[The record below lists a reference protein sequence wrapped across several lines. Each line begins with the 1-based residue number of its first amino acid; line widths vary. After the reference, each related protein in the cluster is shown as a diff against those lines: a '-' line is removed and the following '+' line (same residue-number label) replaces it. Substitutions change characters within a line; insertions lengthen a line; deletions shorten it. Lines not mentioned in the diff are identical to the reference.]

1 VLVLSRKCEQSLLLG
16 EDITITVLAI
26 DGERVKLGIEAP
38 RSVTVLRSEVHDQLQ
53 VANAAAAKHLDPSSV
68 HTIGH
73 ALQRFGPAP
82 ELPSEPTQVERTG
95 VTGSSFT
102 STGR

>member
-26 DGERVKLGIEAP
+26 DVERVKLGIEAP

-53 VANAAAAKHLDPSSV
+53 HANADAPRHLDPESV
-68 HTIGH
+68 HNVGT
-73 ALQRFGPAP
+73 ALRRSAPPVPSAPAQDAP
-82 ELPSEPTQVERTG
+82 TG
-95 VTGSSFT
+95 VSSSSFT
-102 STGR
+102 RAGR

>member
-1 VLVLSRKCEQSLLLG
+1 VLVLSRKCEQSLLVG

-26 DGERVKLGIEAP
+26 EGERVKLGIEAP
-38 RSVTVLRSEVHDQLQ
+38 RSVTVLRTEVHDQLQ
-53 VANAAAAKHLDPSSV
+53 MANADAGKHLDPSSV
-68 HTIGH
+68 HNIGT
-73 ALQRFGPAP
+73 ALKRSA
-82 ELPSEPTQVERTG
+82 PSESAAPTEIPRTG

>member
-1 VLVLSRKCEQSLLLG
+1 MLVLSRKCEQSLLVG

-53 VANAAAAKHLDPSSV
+53 LANADAGHLDPSSV
-68 HTIGH
+68 HNIGT
-73 ALQRFGPAP
+73 ALKRSAPQIPAA
-82 ELPSEPTQVERTG
+82 PTERPRTG

-102 STGR
+102 SAGR

>member
-38 RSVTVLRSEVHDQLQ
+38 RSVTVLRTEVHDQLQ
-53 VANAAAAKHLDPSSV
+53 LANTDAARHLEPSSV
-68 HTIGH
+68 HNIGT
-73 ALQRFGPAP
+73 ALKRSAPSAPAA
-82 ELPSEPTQVERTG
+82 PTENPRTG

-102 STGR
+102 SAGR